1 MKHTVVVSIQTGA
14 LVKPCMQQLV
24 ELSSFLYSPFV
35 KPNLLVLVKPK
46 YGCLLYQALIW
57 TFKILQKCNQYF
69 EGKSR
74 KNKFF
79 FLNFIASLTYS
90 CNEVSVIISV
100 TILNVF
106 VLLVAI
112 QKVVWPLLVF
122 SFHYILLMTLF
133 LSSYLVKVSST
144 WMRSR
149 NKF

>member
-1 MKHTVVVSIQTGA
+1 MKHTVVVSIQIGA

-35 KPNLLVLVKPK
+35 KPNVLLVSVKPK
-46 YGCLLYQALIW
+46 YCCLLYLVVLMSW

-74 KNKFF
+74 KNRFF
-79 FLNFIASLTYS
+79 FLNFIASLMYS
-90 CNEVSVIISV
+90 CNDCGVSVIIIV

-112 QKVVWPLLVF
+112 HKKWFDRCWCFRFMIFCSWLRF
-122 SFHYILLMTLF
+122 
-133 LSSYLVKVSST
+133 
-144 WMRSR
+144 
-149 NKF
+149 